1 MINLRRWKSG
11 SALVVALG
19 MTASTIAPLSV
30 PAAADAQPAPYTI
43 AQLFPSSPSSPS
55 YNRRVAIPAGTRIP
69 VQYSQAEKVVV
80 LPTETT
86 PLTLTV
92 ARNIRSSSGGLLIPA
107 GSEIRGQ
114 LRPSDGGS
122 QFVANEIVF
131 TDGSRLGL
139 NAESK
144 IVRTT
149 REVQP
154 GVSTDAILKGA
165 AIGSGAAA
173 AISGVTGN
181 RRITL
186 GKVLAGTGAGALGG
200 LLLGKRRA
208 DVVVVNPNSDL
219 ELTLNSSLTV
229 AVR

>member
-43 AQLFPSSPSSPS
+43 AQLFPSSPS

-69 VQYSQAEKVVV
+69 VQYNQAEKVVV

-114 LRPSDGGS
+114 LRPADGGS

-219 ELTLNSSLTV
+219 ELTLNSALTV